1 MADRAEAIKKA
12 IAMARPGDVVLITGK
27 GSEPVMAVAHGKLVP
42 WDDRVEAQGKPFMLY
57 GHHQTHPIKTKG
69 KSDADRPQLVDSSLV
84 KNRQWLLFGWS
95 CRFCS
100 SPCFK
105 CVCSGDPV
113 SYLASL
119 RLALRLSDFS
129 GLA

>member
-1 MADRAEAIKKA
+1 MDITKLIQLKPKEEVMLIVHGSLIPLWSK
-12 IAMARPGDVVLITGK
+12 IVVAF
-27 GSEPVMAVAHGKLVP
+27 VWLVL
-42 WDDRVEAQGKPFMLY
+42 PF
-57 GHHQTHPIKTKG
+57 
-69 KSDADRPQLVDSSLV
+69 
-84 KNRQWLLFGWS
+84 LLF
-95 CRFCS
+95 
-100 SPCFK
+100 PCFK